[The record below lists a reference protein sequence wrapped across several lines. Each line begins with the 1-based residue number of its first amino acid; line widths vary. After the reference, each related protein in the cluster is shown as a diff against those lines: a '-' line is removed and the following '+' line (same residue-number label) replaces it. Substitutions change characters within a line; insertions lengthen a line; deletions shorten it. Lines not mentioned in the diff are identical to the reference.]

1 MRSAVDINQKLT
13 MTNWEDYWSLSSYNY
28 RLLLLLLSHFSHV
41 LLCATPQTAAHRL
54 PIPGIL
60 QARTLEWVA
69 ISFSN
74 TTTGELSKE
83 LSVDH
88 SVVFW
93 HLKQIGQVKKL
104 NKWMP
109 HEMTKNQNNY
119 HFEVLSSLVLPNN
132 NELFLH
138 WIVMCDKRW
147 ILYDN
152 WRWPAQWLDWEEAP
166 KHSPKPILHQK
177 MVMVA
182 VWWSACWSDLL

>member
-1 MRSAVDINQKLT
+1 
-13 MTNWEDYWSLSSYNY
+13 
-28 RLLLLLLSHFSHV
+28 
-41 LLCATPQTAAHRL
+41 
-54 PIPGIL
+54 
-60 QARTLEWVA
+60 LEWVA

-109 HEMTKNQNNY
+109 HEMTKNENNY

-138 WIVMCDKRW
+138 
-147 ILYDN
+147 
-152 WRWPAQWLDWEEAP
+152 
-166 KHSPKPILHQK
+166 
-177 MVMVA
+177 
-182 VWWSACWSDLL
+182 